1 MTADIKGSWKHAC
14 FANVRIVYQ
23 VFYSSRYH
31 GRDGK
36 NRECSA
42 KILQNVLDP
51 AMSASCH
58 IVQSI
63 RLHYVKDTKR
73 FRTGLE
79 NGVTYS
85 SDWSTLIR
93 L

>member
-23 VFYSSRYH
+23 VFYSL
-31 GRDGK
+31 DGK

-42 KILQNVLDP
+42 KILQKVLEP

-58 IVQSI
+58 TVQSI
-63 RLHYVKDTKR
+63 QLHGVKDA
-73 FRTGLE
+73 
-79 NGVTYS
+79 VQV
-85 SDWSTLIR
+85 
-93 L
+93 